1 MAEPTSYWD
10 KVRSASNIGASA
22 GAANVPKA
30 VTSANAAISGSS
42 LDTGGK
48 QDYWDKV
55 RNISS
60 GAPKSQGGI
69 LGGLGDIGSGI
80 LKAGVTALGVPA
92 AVVAS
97 GLGETLD
104 LAQGK
109 GFSPKDFVK
118 NATTSGY
125 RLSSRFKIDTGLDW
139 VDGIANIGMD
149 IAGDPLSYVSF
160 GAAGA
165 AGRGGRTALST
176 RAATLNATAK
186 AAGQAELFTVKEI
199 SDLGRLGQFA
209 KLSPTQQ
216 AALEIQHGLRMQFG
230 KNSLLFNPEGI
241 AGKVSAKTSEVIG
254 GAATRLRAN
263 IGDVVYSKSV
273 RDFVLPKS
281 FRALGD
287 LGRRDT
293 DLGSLINRLG
303 EWSSSTSQTAKR
315 GVALSKMLDA
325 QAPLLK
331 DIEASPYRSTVYQVA
346 DKTRVATDPA
356 EQALADRIGLAFNE
370 MQGVSNEAVGVFN
383 AKRNAMAGTVQTIDN
398 YGVKHSLSSSAKEW
412 FNSLKGRTS
421 KWASE
426 IMDLTGMS
434 KSEFIDGPDILRTRT
449 LGVKDADGNLVVKR
463 FLGEKLVDGSIDD
476 INRVT
481 EKVLGFKWFETDAAV
496 LVQDYANS
504 AATHIGR
511 VAFVDRMLDF
521 GPEVAEV
528 LAYKILPSPQADA
541 VMKLVRSLAK
551 ANATVARN
559 IDTLDAQGLK
569 VIDGSLRRAEKLMA
583 EGVANVDA
591 IRGARRVLQR
601 EVRNATKALKEAEA
615 LAVNATSTERQAL
628 ETMLAPLRERV
639 LHLNTA
645 ILADDAVTESSRLAL
660 APMWRKLM
668 PDVDVPENVDDIIA
682 GIRNFNDA
690 KVAELGTPASKGAR
704 TKAENVIADVQ
715 RNLDNTVK
723 DITVGGV
730 PAEAPKLD
738 WVVLDEAANVG
749 DTLTSPAANDSL
761 TNWIRGNKYP
771 DEWLADV
778 GDESSQHYLKLQQDL
793 VDGGVPDT
801 VTIVRRGTP
810 DARGEFQNGSMT
822 EGWTG
827 VGEGGYQYGVDEKIF
842 VTEVPRKNIVGFGQ
856 VEEGEVFYKSAGST
870 TRELAKDEAPP
881 SLRSAVVGTPYKR
894 ADAVKEA
901 AKLNPKLAVAE
912 RKLEKLVASEVKA
925 ATADAKKLVTKTKA
939 VLDNNT
945 VLKAKADEW
954 ERVTRPVLQETIDSL
969 RAAKVSAE
977 TFGATKFKSVTPRQ
991 FKAAVVNASPQIR
1004 GGQRVGLTLSGYD
1017 LADYKKMQLFLTA
1030 DGLTGYAIKADGDLV
1045 SVFNVGR
1052 SGAGM
1057 DAVMDGVWRNGALK
1071 LDAYAQVSDEFPNG
1085 FLNTRY
1091 EEMGFEEVSRSP
1103 WDAQWAPDGWDEAVS
1118 GTPDVVYMKLKEG
1131 VKTDVDAFTRIKAT
1145 QGDTGATGVSGAAPA
1160 AGQGL
1165 PDGVPSGVG
1174 TGTAE
1179 AGLGAPTVGTVG
1191 TPSAPSSVVSAETYT
1206 GPPPSLKSQGDAWAE
1221 QTSKLMEQIKDP
1233 RILTDKQRAV
1243 WDRVSTARAAGEVE
1257 LAKNESKLGSARVL
1271 NDLLSPPEGVFKA
1284 GDIPKDFYGVLRAE
1298 VRDGYRAITGLG
1310 VQMPEEEYARLFG
1323 KLDALQT
1330 KAGQQQFFKI
1340 FRQYNQFFRVS
1351 AMLTPGFVVRNSL
1364 TGAVN
1369 NFVLG
1374 ATVRDTAEG
1383 ILFANVLR
1391 KDGLEAALKSLRNV
1405 SDEETLKAWE
1415 MVVGSGISQTNDI
1428 IQPIVDAAKSNR
1440 LMGSRPVK
1448 SWTSANHHTEVA
1460 LRMTAAL
1467 RGVKNGLD
1475 LDAGTQMVSRYH
1487 FNYGDLSKLDEYAK
1501 LFVPFWTFASR
1512 NIPLQFVNQLTRPS
1526 VYRAYER
1533 VREEYPVDPSV
1544 VLPEWL
1550 ARRNP
1555 IGLGGNRVLNPDL
1568 PWIDMEDQVGQFS
1581 DPLRLLGQMYPQYR
1595 LIPELAGN
1603 RMFGTGIPFSS
1614 KTEPIRGP
1622 LDYPSALLGLLTG
1635 QTKMTA
1641 DGLQMTSKGSY
1652 LLPQAFPTLAT
1663 LQRLIPELG
1672 GQERY
1677 VGRAGSSRFGF
1688 LGVPIRTVSEE
1699 EQQRTLTGRELKIQ
1713 AVIADLRKRGYVND
1727 N

>member
-1 MAEPTSYWD
+1 MAEPASYWD
-10 KVRSASNIGASA
+10 KARNASNIGAPK

-30 VTSANAAISGSS
+30 VSSANAAIAGSS
-42 LDTGGK
+42 LGASGNEE
-48 QDYWDKV
+48 YWNKV
-55 RNISS
+55 RNISI

-80 LKAGVTALGVPA
+80 LKAGVTALGVPSA
-92 AVVAS
+92 IVAS
-97 GLGETLD
+97 GLKETKD
-104 LAQGK
+104 FVQTGSI
-109 GFSPKDFVK
+109 SPKDFFK
-118 NATTSGY
+118 QATTSGY
-125 RLSSRFKIDTGLDW
+125 RMSSWNSADTGVGWLDG
-139 VDGIANIGMD
+139 VLNIAQD

-165 AGRGGRTALST
+165 AGRGGRAGLST

-186 AAGQAELFTVKEI
+186 AAGKAELFTVNEI
-199 SDLGRLGQFA
+199 SSLGRLGQFA

-216 AALEIQHGLRMQFG
+216 AALEIQHGLRFQFG
-230 KNSLLFNPEGI
+230 KNGLLFNPEGV

-254 GAATRLRAN
+254 GSATRLRAN
-263 IGDVVYSKSV
+263 IGDVVYSKPV
-273 RDFVLPKS
+273 RDLVMPKS

-287 LGRRDT
+287 LGRRDA
-293 DLGSLINRLG
+293 DLSSLVNRLG
-303 EWSSSTSQTAKR
+303 EWSSSTNQTAKR
-315 GVALSKMLDA
+315 SVALSKMLDA
-325 QAPLLK
+325 QGPLLK

-346 DKTRVATDPA
+346 DGTRVATDDA
-356 EQALADRIGLAFNE
+356 EKVLADRIGSAFNE

-398 YGVKHSLSSSAKEW
+398 YGVKHSMSSPAKEW

-434 KSEFIDGPDILRTRT
+434 KSEFLDGPDILRMRV
-449 LGVKDADGNLVVKR
+449 LGRKDADGNLITKR

-476 INRVT
+476 INRVS

-521 GPEVAEV
+521 GPEVAQV
-528 LAYKILPSPQADA
+528 LAYKILPSPQATA

-569 VIDGSLRRAEKLMA
+569 VIDGSLRRAEKAMA

-601 EVRNATKALKEAEA
+601 EVRDTVKALKEAEA
-615 LAVNATSTERQAL
+615 LALGATSTERQAL
-628 ETMLAPLRERV
+628 ETMLAPLRERA
-639 LHLNTA
+639 LHLNA
-645 ILADDAVTESSRLAL
+645 AVLADDAVTESSRLVL

-668 PDVDVPENVDDIIA
+668 PDVDVPENIDDIIA
-682 GIRNFNDA
+682 GIRNFNNA
-690 KVAELGTPASKGAR
+690 KVAEVGTPASKGAR

-715 RNLDNTVK
+715 RNLGDLE
-723 DITVGGV
+723 GGAKGV
-730 PAEAPKLD
+730 AARQAELKKLD
-738 WVVLDEAANVG
+738 PK
-749 DTLTSPAANDSL
+749 SKS
-761 TNWIRGNKYP
+761 K
-771 DEWLADV
+771 
-778 GDESSQHYLKLQQDL
+778 
-793 VDGGVPDT
+793 
-801 VTIVRRGTP
+801 
-810 DARGEFQNGSMT
+810 
-822 EGWTG
+822 
-827 VGEGGYQYGVDEKIF
+827 
-842 VTEVPRKNIVGFGQ
+842 FG
-856 VEEGEVFYKSAGST
+856 
-870 TRELAKDEAPP
+870 
-881 SLRSAVVGTPYKR
+881 
-894 ADAVKEA
+894 
-901 AKLNPKLAVAE
+901 VAE
-912 RKLEKLVASEVKA
+912 RKLEKLVADEVKT
-925 ATADAKKLVTKTKA
+925 ATKDAKKLVTKTKA

-954 ERVTRPVLQETIDSL
+954 EKVTRPVLQETIDSL
-969 RAAKVSAE
+969 KAAKVSAE

-1071 LDAYAQVSDEFPNG
+1071 LDAYAVVSDEFPNG

-1131 VKTDVDAFTRIKAT
+1131 VKTDVDSFTRVKAT
-1145 QGDTGATGVSGAAPA
+1145 QGDTSTAGVSGAAPA

-1165 PDGVPSGVG
+1165 PDGIPSGVG

-1191 TPSAPSSVVSAETYT
+1191 TPTGPSGPVSPLVSAETYT
-1206 GPPPSLKSQGDAWAE
+1206 GPPLSLKSQGDAWAE

-1233 RILTDKQRAV
+1233 KILNDKQRAV

-1271 NDLLSPPEGVFKA
+1271 NDLLSPPEGTFLA

-1330 KAGQQQFFKI
+1330 PAGQQQFFKM

-1374 ATVRDTAEG
+1374 ATLADTAEG

-1391 KDGLEAALKSLRNV
+1391 KDGIEAALKSLRNV

-1440 LMGSRPVK
+1440 LMGSRPIK

-1475 LDAGTQMVSRYH
+1475 LDTGTQMVSRYH

-1533 VREEYPVDPSV
+1533 VRDEYPVDPSV

-1555 IGLGGNRVLNPDL
+1555 IGLGGNTVLNPDL
-1568 PWIDMEDQVGQFS
+1568 PWIDMQDQVSQFS
-1581 DPLRLLGQMYPQYR
+1581 DPLRLLGQLYPQYR

-1614 KTEPIRGP
+1614 KTSPIRGP
-1622 LDYPSALLGLLTG
+1622 LDYPSALLGALTG

-1652 LLPQAFPTLAT
+1652 LLPQALPTLAT
-1663 LQRLIPELG
+1663 LQRLIPQLG

-1677 VGRAGSSRFGF
+1677 VERQPSSLYGFAG
-1688 LGVPIRTVSEE
+1688 LPIREVTDA

-1713 AVIADLRKRGYVND
+1713 AVIADLRKRGYISED
-1727 N
+1727 

>member
-1 MAEPTSYWD
+1 MGEPTSYWD
-10 KVRSASNIGASA
+10 KVRSASNIGAPK

-30 VTSANAAISGSS
+30 TASANAAISGSS

-48 QDYWDKV
+48 EDYWDKV

-69 LGGLGDIGSGI
+69 LGGLGSIGSSI
-80 LKAGVTALGVPA
+80 LKTGVTALGVPA
-92 AVVAS
+92 AIVAS
-97 GLGETLD
+97 GIKETAD
-104 LAQGK
+104 LVGGS
-109 GFSPKDFVK
+109 GFSGKDFVK
-118 NATTSGY
+118 QATTSGY
-125 RLSSRFKIDTGLDW
+125 RVSEFNKFDTGTGW
-139 VDGIANIGMD
+139 IDGVLNIAQD
-149 IAGDPLSYVSF
+149 IATDPLSYVSF
-160 GAAGA
+160 GATGL
-165 AGRGGRTALST
+165 AGRGGRTALSA

-186 AAGQAELFTVKEI
+186 AAGKAELFTVQEI
-199 SDLGRLGQFA
+199 SSLGRLGQFA

-230 KNSLLFNPEGI
+230 KNGLLFNPEGV
-241 AGKVSAKTSEVIG
+241 AGKVSAKTSQVVG
-254 GAATRLRAN
+254 GTATRLRAN
-263 IGDVVYSKSV
+263 IGDVVYNKSV

-281 FRALGD
+281 FKALGD
-287 LGRRDT
+287 LGRRDA

-315 GVALSKMLDA
+315 GVGLSKMLDTHA
-325 QAPLLK
+325 GLLK
-331 DIEASPYRSTVYQVA
+331 EIEASPYRSTVYQVA
-346 DKTRVATDPA
+346 DGTRVATDPA
-356 EQALADRIGLAFNE
+356 EQALADAMGAAFSN
-370 MQGVSNEAVGVFN
+370 MQGVSNEAVGIFN
-383 AKRNAMAGTVQTIDN
+383 AKRNALAGTIQTIDN
-398 YGVKHSLSSSAKEW
+398 YGVKHSMSSPAKEW

-426 IMDLTGMS
+426 IMDLTGLS
-434 KSEFIDGPDILRTRT
+434 KSEFLDGPDILRTRT
-449 LGVKDADGNLVVKR
+449 LGVKDANGNLIVKR
-463 FLGEKLVDGSIDD
+463 FLGENLVDGSIDD
-476 INRVT
+476 INRVS

-496 LVQDYANS
+496 LVQDYAFS
-504 AATHIGR
+504 ASTHMGR

-521 GPEVAEV
+521 GPEVADV
-528 LAYKILPSPQADA
+528 LAYKILPSAQADS
-541 VMKLVRSLAK
+541 VMVVVRSLAK
-551 ANATVARN
+551 TKKSLSTV
-559 IDTLDAQGLK
+559 IDKLDAEGLK
-569 VIDGSLRRAEKLMA
+569 VLDGSLRRAEKAMA
-583 EGVANVDA
+583 DGVSNVES
-591 IRGARRVLQR
+591 IRAARRLLQR

-615 LAVNATSTERQAL
+615 LAVNATSTERVAL
-628 ETMLAPLRERV
+628 ETMLAPLREQV
-639 LHLNTA
+639 LHLNAA
-645 ILADDAVTESSRLAL
+645 IFADDTVTESSRLVL

-668 PDVDVPENVDDIIA
+668 PDVDVPEQIDDIVA
-682 GIRNFNDA
+682 GIRNFHNA
-690 KVAELGTPASKGAR
+690 KVADVGTPAAKGAR
-704 TKAENVIADVQ
+704 TKAENVIGDVQ
-715 RNLDNTVK
+715 RNLG
-723 DITVGGV
+723 DI
-730 PAEAPKLD
+730 
-738 WVVLDEAANVG
+738 
-749 DTLTSPAANDSL
+749 
-761 TNWIRGNKYP
+761 
-771 DEWLADV
+771 
-778 GDESSQHYLKLQQDL
+778 
-793 VDGGVPDT
+793 
-801 VTIVRRGTP
+801 
-810 DARGEFQNGSMT
+810 
-822 EGWTG
+822 
-827 VGEGGYQYGVDEKIF
+827 EGGAKGVAGRQAELKKI
-842 VTEVPRKNIVGFGQ
+842 
-856 VEEGEVFYKSAGST
+856 
-870 TRELAKDEAPP
+870 
-881 SLRSAVVGTPYKR
+881 
-894 ADAVKEA
+894 
-901 AKLNPKLAVAE
+901 NPKLVKAE
-912 RKLEKLVASEVKA
+912 KDLEKLVANEVKA
-925 ATADAKKLVTKTKA
+925 ATKDTTKLVTKTKA

-945 VLKAKADEW
+945 VLKATADEW
-954 ERVTRPVLQETIDSL
+954 ERVTKPVLQETIDSL
-969 RAAKVSAE
+969 KAAKVSAE
-977 TFGATKFKSVTPRQ
+977 TFGATKFKIVTPRQ

-1071 LDAYAQVSDEFPNG
+1071 LDAYAQVSGEFPNG
-1085 FLNTRY
+1085 YLNTRY
-1091 EEMGFEEVSRSP
+1091 EAMGFEEVSRSS
-1103 WDAQWAPDGWDEAVS
+1103 WDAQWAPDGWDEAVN

-1131 VKTDVDAFTRIKAT
+1131 VKTDVDSFTRVKAT
-1145 QGDTGATGVSGAAPA
+1145 QGDTGAAGVSGAAPA

-1165 PDGVPSGVG
+1165 PDGIPNSVG

-1179 AGLGAPTVGTVG
+1179 AGLNTGTVGTVG
-1191 TPSAPSSVVSAETYT
+1191 TPTGPSGTSGPVGPTVSVETYT
-1206 GPPPSLKSQGDAWAE
+1206 GPPSSLKSQGDAWAE
-1221 QTSKLMEQIKDP
+1221 QTSRLMEQIKDP
-1233 RILTDKQRAV
+1233 NILTDKQRAV
-1243 WDRVSTARAAGEVE
+1243 WDRVVTARAAGEVE
-1257 LAKNESKLGSARVL
+1257 LAKNEAKLSSAMVL
-1271 NDLLSPPEGVFKA
+1271 RGKIQPPDGVFKA
-1284 GDIPKDFYGVLRAE
+1284 GDIPKDFYGILRAE
-1298 VRDGYRAITGLG
+1298 VRDGYRAIDGLG

-1330 KAGQQQFFKI
+1330 KAGQQQFFKM
-1340 FRQYNQFFRVS
+1340 FRQYNQLFRVS

-1374 ATVRDTAEG
+1374 ATFADTAEG
-1383 ILFANVLR
+1383 ILFSAVLR

-1405 SDEETLKAWE
+1405 SDEETLMAWE

-1501 LFVPFWTFASR
+1501 LFIPFWTFASR
-1512 NIPLQFVNQLTRPS
+1512 NIPLQIVNQMTRPS

-1568 PWIDMEDQVGQFS
+1568 PWIDMEEQVGQFS
-1581 DPLRLLGQMYPQYR
+1581 DPLRLLGQLYPQYR

-1603 RMFGTGIPFSS
+1603 RMFGTGVPFST
-1614 KTEPIRGP
+1614 KTSPIRGP
-1622 LDYPSALLGLLTG
+1622 LDYPSALLGALTG

-1641 DGLQMTSKGSY
+1641 DGLQMTAKGSY
-1652 LLPQAFPTLAT
+1652 LLPQILPTLAT

-1677 VGRAGSSRFGF
+1677 VEKAGSSRYGF
-1688 LGVPIRTVSEE
+1688 LGVPIRTVSDA
-1699 EQQRTLTGRELKIQ
+1699 EQERTLTGREFQIQ
-1713 AVIADLRKRGYVND
+1713 ALIADLRKRGYIND

>member
-1 MAEPTSYWD
+1 MAELSGNDVFWNKIKRTPYTGIPQG
-10 KVRSASNIGASA
+10 VNASS

-30 VTSANAAISGSS
+30 VASANAAISGSS
-42 LDTGGK
+42 LDTSGK
-48 QDYWDKV
+48 EDYWDKV
-55 RNISS
+55 RSISG

-69 LGGLGDIGSGI
+69 LGGLGSIGSSI
-80 LKAGVTALGVPA
+80 LKTGITALGVPA
-92 AVVAS
+92 AIVAS
-97 GLGETLD
+97 GIKETAD
-104 LAQGK
+104 LYG
-109 GFSPKDFVK
+109 GDNFSTKDFVK
-118 NATTSGY
+118 QATTSGY
-125 RLSSRFKIDTGLDW
+125 RVSEFHKFDTGTDW
-139 VDGIANIGMD
+139 IDSVLNIAQD
-149 IAGDPLSYVSF
+149 IATDPLTYVSF

-186 AAGQAELFTVKEI
+186 AAGKAELFTVQEI
-199 SDLGRLGQFA
+199 SSLGRLGQFA
-209 KLSPTQQ
+209 KLNPTQQ
-216 AALEIQHGLRMQFG
+216 AALEIQHGLRFQFG
-230 KNSLLFNPEGI
+230 KNGLLFNPEGV

-254 GAATRLRAN
+254 GTATRLRAN

-273 RDFVLPKS
+273 RDLVLPKS

-293 DLGSLINRLG
+293 DLGSLVNRLG

-398 YGVKHSLSSSAKEW
+398 YGVKHSMSSPAREW

-421 KWASE
+421 KWASQ

-434 KSEFIDGPDILRTRT
+434 KSEFLDGPDILRMRV
-449 LGVKDADGNLVVKR
+449 LGRKDADGNLIVKR

-476 INRVT
+476 INRIS

-504 AATHIGR
+504 ASTHIGR

-528 LAYKILPSPQADA
+528 LAYKILPTAQATA

-551 ANATVARN
+551 ANAAVARN
-559 IDTLDAQGLK
+559 IDTLDAKGLR
-569 VIDGSLRRAEKLMA
+569 VIDGSLRRAEKAMA
-583 EGVANVDA
+583 EGVSNVDA

-601 EVRNATKALKEAEA
+601 EVYETTKALKEAEA

-628 ETMLAPLRERV
+628 ETMLAPLRERA
-639 LHLNTA
+639 LHLNAA

-668 PDVDVPENVDDIIA
+668 PDEDVPENIDDIIA

-715 RNLDNTVK
+715 RNLG
-723 DITVGGV
+723 DIEGGAKGV
-730 PAEAPKLD
+730 AARRAELKKLD
-738 WVVLDEAANVG
+738 PK
-749 DTLTSPAANDSL
+749 SKS
-761 TNWIRGNKYP
+761 K
-771 DEWLADV
+771 
-778 GDESSQHYLKLQQDL
+778 
-793 VDGGVPDT
+793 
-801 VTIVRRGTP
+801 
-810 DARGEFQNGSMT
+810 
-822 EGWTG
+822 
-827 VGEGGYQYGVDEKIF
+827 
-842 VTEVPRKNIVGFGQ
+842 FG
-856 VEEGEVFYKSAGST
+856 
-870 TRELAKDEAPP
+870 
-881 SLRSAVVGTPYKR
+881 
-894 ADAVKEA
+894 
-901 AKLNPKLAVAE
+901 VAE

-925 ATADAKKLVTKTKA
+925 ATKDAKKLVTKTKA

-954 ERVTRPVLQETIDSL
+954 EKVTRPVLQETIDSL
-969 RAAKVSAE
+969 KAAKVSAE

-1091 EEMGFEEVSRSP
+1091 EDMGFEEVSRSP
-1103 WDAQWAPDGWDEAVS
+1103 WDAKWAPDGWDEAVS

-1131 VKTDVDAFTRIKAT
+1131 VKTDVDSFTRVKAT
-1145 QGDTGATGVSGAAPA
+1145 QGDTSTAGVSGAAPA

-1165 PDGVPSGVG
+1165 PDGIPSGVG

-1191 TPSAPSSVVSAETYT
+1191 TPAGPIGTSGPVSPTSPLVSAETYT
-1206 GPPPSLKSQGDAWAE
+1206 GPPSSLASQGDAWAE

-1233 RILTDKQRAV
+1233 RILNDKQRAV

-1330 KAGQQQFFKI
+1330 PAGQQQFFKM

-1374 ATVRDTAEG
+1374 ATLADTAEG
-1383 ILFANVLR
+1383 ILFSQVLR

-1405 SDEETLKAWE
+1405 SDEETLQAWE

-1428 IQPIVDAAKSNR
+1428 VQPIVDAAKSNR

-1550 ARRNP
+1550 SRRNP
-1555 IGLGGNRVLNPDL
+1555 IGLGGTMVLNPDL
-1568 PWIDMEDQVGQFS
+1568 PWIDMQDQVGQFS

-1622 LDYPSALLGLLTG
+1622 LDYPSALLGALTG

-1677 VGRAGSSRFGF
+1677 VGRAGSSRLGF
-1688 LGVPIRTVSEE
+1688 LGAPIRTVSEE
-1699 EQQRTLTGRELKIQ
+1699 EQARTLTGRELKIQ
-1713 AVIADLRKRGYVND
+1713 AVIADLRKRGYISED
-1727 N
+1727 